1 MKRFSILTIALMA
14 IFCATSA
21 FANDHEAGPPGG
33 TGGNPC
39 DGEHP
44 PPVCG
49 DIGGGGGGDIDSNV
63 DNTNRA
69 FGGDATAG
77 AIAGAG
83 VFDSGNSSSTSGV
96 DFGSRNDFGG
106 DGGDASLG
114 AFNDFGGDANTSTST
129 STNTSTST
137 KQGQAQSQDNDVTV
151 RDDSVVNVDAS
162 DNSSYAIDNDFPV
175 NTAAPV
181 FAGNCS
187 QGVSAQTQ
195 GFGGSIASGNSVC
208 DYIAVAGAFIAGG
221 DRTEA
226 FRVLGK
232 AETAADWRFMFS
244 RIRMVIT
251 LGLL

>member
-1 MKRFSILTIALMA
+1 MRKLYTIFAFVAILGL
-14 IFCATSA
+14 TSPA
-21 FANDHEAGPPGG
+21 FANGG
-33 TGGNPC
+33 GGNPC
-39 DGEHP
+39 DGENP

-49 DIGGGGGGDIDSNV
+49 NNGGGGGGDVDIDI
-63 DNTNRA
+63 TNRA
-69 FGGDATAG
+69 NGGDAT

-114 AFNDFGGDANTSTST
+114 AFNDFGGSSDQDQGQLQGQQ
-129 STNTSTST
+129 
-137 KQGQAQSQDNDVTV
+137 QGQAQDNDVDV
-151 RDDSVVNVDAS
+151 SIS
-162 DNSSYAIDNDFPV
+162 DNSVHSIDNDFPV

-187 QGVSAQTQ
+187 QGISAQTMS
-195 GFGGSIASGNSVC
+195 FGGSIASGNPVC
-208 DYIAVAGAFIAGG
+208 DYIAVAGAYIAGG

-226 FRVLGK
+226 FRVLAK
-232 AETAADWRFMFS
+232 AENAADWRAVFAK
-244 RIRMVIT
+244 IRMCLT